1 MKRKIF
7 LSVVMGT
14 LLVVVFPCL
23 WAPTVAAEKP
33 IMLSV
38 AHFWPPTHYFHTEQ
52 LAGWMA
58 DLEKATNGKVKFQT
72 YPGQTLLKMADTYEG
87 VVKGVSDIG
96 ISAYTMIYGRHPLME
111 VSELAGLQYN
121 NATHANMVTW
131 ESYKKID
138 ALKPK
143 DAKILYLFDTG
154 PGSIMSSIPI
164 RSLEDLKG
172 QEIHA
177 TGTMAEVMKRLGG
190 IPISIGRPEVY
201 LAVKRGVIKGS
212 TGPLEILK
220 GFKEAE
226 VEKFATPVYG
236 MYNKVFFVVMNLK
249 KWNSLP
255 KDIQRVFDEVN
266 DTWPEKAGKI
276 WDSHQQEAVDWGRKN
291 HGLTLIDLSP
301 EEHARWMKRLAPIQE
316 NWVAKME
323 TKGLPAKEVLET
335 VRELVKKY
343 AAKYPE
349 KTY

>member
-1 MKRKIF
+1 MKRKIL
-7 LSVVMGT
+7 LSALLVT
-14 LLVVVFPCL
+14 LVVVAFLCL
-23 WAPTVAAEKP
+23 RVPAGAAEKP
-33 IMLSV
+33 ITLSV

-52 LAGWMA
+52 LTGWMA
-58 DLEKATNGKVKFQT
+58 DIEKAANGKVKFQT
-72 YPGQTLLKMADTYEG
+72 YPGQTLLKMADIYEG
-87 VVKGVSDIG
+87 VVKGVADIG

-131 ESYKKID
+131 ESYKEID
-138 ALKPK
+138 ALKPT

-164 RSLEDLKG
+164 RSLEDLEG

-212 TGPLEILK
+212 TGPVEILK

-226 VEKFATPVYG
+226 VEKFVTPVYG
-236 MYNKVFFVVMNLK
+236 MYNKVFFVIMNLK

-255 KDIQRVFDEVN
+255 KDIQRAFDEVN
-266 DTWPEKAGKI
+266 DTWPEKAGRI

-301 EEHARWMKRLAPIQE
+301 EEHARWMKRLDPIQE
-316 NWVAKME
+316 NWVANME
-323 TKGLPAKEVLET
+323 GKGLPAKETLET
-335 VRELVKKY
+335 VKALIEKY
-343 AAKYPE
+343 ASKYPE
-349 KTY
+349 RIY